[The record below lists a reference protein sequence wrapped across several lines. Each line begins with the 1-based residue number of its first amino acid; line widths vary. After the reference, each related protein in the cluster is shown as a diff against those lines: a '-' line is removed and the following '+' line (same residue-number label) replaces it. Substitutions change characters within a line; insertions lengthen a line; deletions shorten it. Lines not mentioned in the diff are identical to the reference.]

1 MNNEER
7 LIGQEIIYALR
18 SGAVPQRALQ
28 RIAIFNPAI
37 WSEIEDHLLYVKQGH
52 SSFKFLYGEYGSGK
66 TFHCY
71 AIAENSMQKG
81 FAASVIDISQ
91 GSFNSPL
98 SMYRLIMQNIHVNE
112 KQTASAI
119 SDILEKWLFGIQKKL
134 EKLDGLKISG
144 ATKDK
149 ALERLGKEI
158 EKELAEFSLMD
169 ITLANVVKTY
179 FFGKVKRDESLCE
192 AALKWLKANANLT
205 NDEKKALGLKKDIN
219 DETAPIM
226 MAAVASIIRKAG
238 YSGWVVVFDE
248 LTVIQ
253 KLANLK
259 QRNECYEIIRKYID
273 DIAGQK
279 YPGCFFIFAGIAKLY
294 DDPKFGIK
302 SHPAL
307 YGRITTPK
315 ILPDFT
321 SAKENI
327 IRLKGFDAESI
338 LAVSKKVIQL
348 HAMVYDWNPTAKVSD
363 AFLKQLSEY
372 MTSSFG
378 EIIKIKPRIVL
389 KELISFLDKLHE
401 NPDLDPNVYLEEKE
415 PAFLAEMEASQ

>member
-18 SGAVPQRALQ
+18 SGTVPQRALAQ
-28 RIAIFNPAI
+28 IAVFNQAI
-37 WSEIEDHLLYVKQGH
+37 LSEIRDHLSYVKQGH
-52 SSFKFLYGEYGSGK
+52 TSFKFLCGDYGSGK

-71 AIAENSMQKG
+71 VIAENALQQG
-81 FAASVIDISQ
+81 FAASVIDITQ

-98 SMYRLIMQNIHVNE
+98 SMYRLMMQNLHVNE

-134 EKLDGLKISG
+134 EKLDGLKIAG
-144 ATKDK
+144 PTKDK

-179 FFGKVKRDESLCE
+179 FYGKVKRDESLCE
-192 AALKWLKANANLT
+192 ASLKWLKANANLT
-205 NDEKKALGLKKDIN
+205 NDEKKTLGLKKDIN
-219 DETAPIM
+219 EETVPVM
-226 MAAVASIIRKAG
+226 MAAIASIIRKAG
-238 YSGWVVVFDE
+238 YSGWVVIFDE

-253 KLANLK
+253 RLANSK
-259 QRNECYEIIRKYID
+259 QREECYEIIRKYID
-273 DIAGQK
+273 DVAGQK
-279 YPGCFFIFAGIAKLY
+279 YPSCFFIFAGITKLY
-294 DDPKFGIK
+294 DDPKYGIK
-302 SHPAL
+302 SNQAL
-307 YGRITTPK
+307 YERITAPK

-348 HAMVYDWNPTAKVSD
+348 HAMVYEWNPIEKVGD
-363 AFLKQLSEY
+363 LFLKQLSEY

-401 NPDLDPNVYLEEKE
+401 NPNLDPNAYLKEKE
-415 PAFLAEMEASQ
+415 PAFLEEVEAAQ

>member
-18 SGAVPQRALQ
+18 SGAVPQRALNQ
-28 RIAIFNPAI
+28 IAVFNPAI
-37 WSEIEDHLLYVKQGH
+37 WSEIGDHLAYVKQGH
-52 SSFKFLYGEYGSGK
+52 SSFKFLYGDYGSGK

-71 AIAENSMQKG
+71 AIAENSMEKG

-98 SMYRLIMQNIHVNE
+98 SMYRLIMQNIHVND
-112 KQTASAI
+112 KHTASAI

-134 EKLDGLKISG
+134 EKLDGLKIAG

-179 FFGKVKRDESLCE
+179 FYGKVKRDENLCE
-192 AALKWLKANANLT
+192 ASLKWLKANVNLT
-205 NDEKKALGLKKDIN
+205 NDEKKSLGLKKDIN
-219 DETAPIM
+219 DETVSIM
-226 MAAVASIIRKAG
+226 MAAIASIIRKAG
-238 YSGWVVVFDE
+238 YSGWVVIFDE

-253 KLANLK
+253 RLANLK
-259 QRNECYEIIRKYID
+259 QRDECYEIMRKYID

-279 YPGCFFIFAGIAKLY
+279 YPGCFFIFAGIAKLFN
-294 DDPKFGIK
+294 DPKFGIK

-307 YGRITTPK
+307 YERIIAPK

-338 LAVSKKVIQL
+338 LAVSQKVIQL
-348 HAMVYDWNPTAKVSD
+348 HAMVYGWNPAEKVSD

-401 NPDLDPNVYLEEKE
+401 NPALDPNAYLKEKE
-415 PAFLAEMEASQ
+415 PAFLVEVEAEE